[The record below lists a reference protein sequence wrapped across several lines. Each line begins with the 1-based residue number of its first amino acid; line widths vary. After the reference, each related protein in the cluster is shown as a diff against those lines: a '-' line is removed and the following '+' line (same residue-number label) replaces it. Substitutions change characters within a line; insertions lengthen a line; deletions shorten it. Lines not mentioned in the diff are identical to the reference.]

1 MEEQTRK
8 LVTRKKIDSL
18 SPIIDADRIEVA
30 HIGGWNV
37 IVGKGEFQE
46 GEEIFYFETDSMLPM
61 DCPVFEFLRPRGVK
75 VVDGKEYHRLK
86 AMKMRGVVSDGLILP
101 LTILEHFVP
110 DEEERNKIEQSVFA
124 KCLGDYSE
132 LFGVIKYEDPV
143 LAKLAGKMSAFPNFI
158 VKTDEE
164 RVQNL
169 SNLVKHI
176 AEQDENDQWYA
187 TEKIDGTSCT
197 IYATVLSDGSIKS
210 GACSRNYEIEEDEEN
225 VYWQIARSEF
235 IKEGDNEPES
245 PLNFLNRLAQAN
257 VSTKLKD
264 PTKNVSF
271 VLQGEIF
278 GEGIQSNSL
287 GVKGHHIR
295 FFNFILN
302 GRRSLLRDTQRVFPH
317 IYEHWVPVFED
328 LVLPKT
334 MEEIIAQPEGITTR
348 VPEATKQTQIEGLV
362 WRNYTAQEI
371 KVTKR
376 KNLDEIDFSK
386 IPEDKWELVKKSV
399 EQPVLASFKALSDK
413 YRLKHQ

>member
-1 MEEQTRK
+1 MQEELRK
-8 LVTRKKIDSL
+8 LVTLKKIDSIT
-18 SPIIDADRIEVA
+18 PIIDADRIEVA
-30 HIGGWNV
+30 HIGGWNI

-46 GEEIFYFETDSMLPM
+46 GEEVFYFETDSMLPL

-75 VVDGKEYHRLK
+75 VLEGKEYHRLK

-101 LTILEHFVP
+101 ITILEHFEP
-110 DEEERNKIEQSVFA
+110 DPEKRRNIEQSVFVKYA
-124 KCLGDYSE
+124 GDFSE
-132 LFGVIKYEDPV
+132 MFGVIKYEDPV
-143 LAKLAGKMSAFPNFI
+143 LAKLGGKMTHFPNFI

-169 SNLVKHI
+169 KHLVNSI
-176 AEQDENDQWYA
+176 ANNNQNEEWVA

-197 IYATVLSDGSIKS
+197 IYVEVLPDGELKQ
-210 GACSRNYEIEEDEEN
+210 GVCSRNYEIEEDEEN
-225 VYWQIARSEF
+225 VYWQVAKSEF
-235 IKEGDNEPES
+235 LPIDGDVES
-245 PLNFLNRLAQAN
+245 PLNFLRRLALAN
-257 VSTKLKD
+257 VNTKKKH
-264 PTKNVSF
+264 PEKNVSF

-295 FFNFILN
+295 FFNFVIN
-302 GRRSLLRDTQRVFPH
+302 GRRTPLAELVVVFPS
-317 IYEHWVPVFED
+317 IYEYWVPVLSD

-362 WRNYTAQEI
+362 WRHKTTNEV
-371 KVTKR
+371 KVEKR
-376 KNLDEIDFSK
+376 KNLEDIDFSK
-386 IPEDKWELVKKSV
+386 IPEDKWDLVKASV
-399 EQPVLASFKALSDK
+399 EQPTLASFKALSDK

>member
-8 LVTRKKIDSL
+8 LVTRKKVDSL
-18 SPIIDADRIEVA
+18 TPIVDADRIEVA

-46 GEEIFYFETDSMLPM
+46 GEEIFYFETDSMLPL

-75 VVDGKEYHRLK
+75 TVDGKEYHRLK

-101 LTILEHFVP
+101 LSILEQFVP
-110 DEEERNKIEQSVFA
+110 DPEERSNIEQSVFA

-169 SNLVKHI
+169 KNLVNHI
-176 AEQDENDQWYA
+176 AEQDENGEWYA

-197 IYATVLSDGSIKS
+197 IYAVVLNDSSVKTGV
-210 GACSRNYEIEEDEEN
+210 CSRNYEIEEDDEN
-225 VYWQIARSEF
+225 VYWQIAKSEF
-235 IKEGDNEPES
+235 IQEKGCEPES
-245 PLNFLNRLAQAN
+245 PLNWLTRLAQAN
-257 VSTKLKD
+257 VSTKLKH
-264 PTKNVSF
+264 PEKNVSF

-302 GRRSLLRDTQRVFPH
+302 GRRSLLRDTQLLFPH
-317 IYEHWVPVFED
+317 IYEHWVPVFKD

-348 VPEATKQTQIEGLV
+348 VPEATKPAQIEGLV
-362 WRNYTAQEI
+362 WRNLNKREVG
-371 KVTKR
+371 VTKR

-386 IPEDKWELVKKSV
+386 IPEEKWDLVKASV
-399 EQPVLASFKALSDK
+399 EQPTLASFKALSDK

>member
-8 LVTRKKIDSL
+8 LVSRKRIDSL

-46 GEEIFYFETDSMLPM
+46 GEEIFYFETDSMLPL
-61 DCPVFEFLRPRGVK
+61 DCPVFEFLRSRGVK
-75 VVDGKEYHRLK
+75 VLDGKEYHRLK
-86 AMKMRGVVSDGLILP
+86 AMKMRGVVSDGLIMP

-110 DEEERNKIEQSVFA
+110 DPEERYNIEQSVFT
-124 KCLGDYSE
+124 KHFGDFSE
-132 LFGVIKYEDPV
+132 LFGVVKYEDPV
-143 LAKLAGKMSAFPNFI
+143 LAKLAGKMSAFPSFI

-176 AEQDENDQWYA
+176 AEHAENGEWYA

-197 IYATVLSDGSIKS
+197 IYATVLNDGSVKT
-210 GACSRNYEIEEDEEN
+210 GVCSRNYEIEEDDEN
-225 VYWQIARSEF
+225 VYWQIAKSEF
-235 IKEGDNEPES
+235 IQEKGCDPES
-245 PLNFLNRLAQAN
+245 PLNYLARLAQAN
-257 VSTKLKD
+257 VKTKLDD

-287 GVKGHHIR
+287 GAKGHHIR

-302 GRRSLLRDTQRVFPH
+302 GRRCLLRDTQTVFPH
-317 IYEHWVPVFED
+317 IYEHWVPVLTD
-328 LVLPKT
+328 LRLPKT

-348 VPEATKQTQIEGLV
+348 VPEATKDTQIEGLV
-362 WRNYTAQEI
+362 WRNLVQQEI

-376 KNLDEIDFSK
+376 KNLDQIDFSK
-386 IPEDKWELVKKSV
+386 IPEEKWDLVKASV
-399 EQPVLASFKALSDK
+399 EQPTLASFKALSDK